1 MLKIRAIKIEV
12 NTIDGLFGT
21 KYDFSSGLNIIR
33 GDNSSGKSTLF
44 QSILYALGFE
54 ELLGGKNA
62 KTMQSVLKDQV
73 EYANELHKVIESSV
87 SLEIENEDII
97 TVKRFIVSPTKKE
110 QLIEVYYGSVLID
123 ENYSCRMQQMY
134 VHSKGSASDNLYG
147 FHAFLAEFLN
157 WELPEVLTTQGETIK
172 LYLQQIAPSFIVEQ
186 KSGWTDFLATIPYY
200 STKNAESRVVE
211 FILNLE
217 VFETQ
222 RKKQRYQY
230 DKRLFENK
238 WNNLYSKFEHIA
250 KNTRTVLTGISS
262 TPEIINDI
270 SKINLIIQREE
281 GDVDLTDELINLKR
295 EYSKIENAEYLTV
308 GENAEENEDRLSEQQ
323 NRLNILTIQYD
334 MLNPEVTFDNEKLQ
348 QYAEQ
353 LTNVEEDLRKNKGA
367 LKIQN
372 LGGTINSNVAT
383 LQCPTCNQA
392 LENSLLPTDVE
403 QIPMRLEDNI
413 SYLESQKRMIDTYT
427 EGLRNT
433 INNKKQILL
442 SYQNE
447 IKEIRQSI
455 RDLKNELIQDNRL
468 PSLVELERK
477 INMKKKIDFFENSIT
492 EFLEL
497 KDEAKRM
504 SNDYILLLQRKSKLP
519 KTYLSSNDSQ
529 KLAHLETYFK
539 KILKSLNYQSKP
551 LSSIKISEEN
561 YLPITKTEDGGFY
574 NIKFDSSASDFIR
587 CLWAYHTALMQSS
600 INTDSNHPLLLI
612 LDEPKQQD
620 IAMVNF
626 TLFLEVLSKFKDQQI
641 LLLAS
646 FENSDMSFNEATK
659 GLDFNLIRI
668 ENKLIHPIEED
679 IIEN

>member
-433 INNKKQILL
+433 INNPLA
-442 SYQNE
+442 
-447 IKEIRQSI
+447 
-455 RDLKNELIQDNRL
+455 ELI
-468 PSLVELERK
+468 
-477 INMKKKIDFFENSIT
+477 
-492 EFLEL
+492 
-497 KDEAKRM
+497 
-504 SNDYILLLQRKSKLP
+504 
-519 KTYLSSNDSQ
+519 
-529 KLAHLETYFK
+529 
-539 KILKSLNYQSKP
+539 
-551 LSSIKISEEN
+551 
-561 YLPITKTEDGGFY
+561 
-574 NIKFDSSASDFIR
+574 
-587 CLWAYHTALMQSS
+587 
-600 INTDSNHPLLLI
+600 
-612 LDEPKQQD
+612 
-620 IAMVNF
+620 
-626 TLFLEVLSKFKDQQI
+626 
-641 LLLAS
+641 
-646 FENSDMSFNEATK
+646 
-659 GLDFNLIRI
+659 
-668 ENKLIHPIEED
+668 
-679 IIEN
+679 

>member
-238 WNNLYSKFEHIA
+238 WNNLYSKFENIA
-250 KNTRTVLTGISS
+250 KNTRTVLTGLSS

-308 GENAEENEDRLSEQQ
+308 GENAEENENRLGEQQ

-383 LQCPTCNQA
+383 LRCPTCNQA

-668 ENKLIHPIEED
+668 ENKLIGPIED
-679 IIEN
+679 GFTEN